1 MAERA
6 GFEPA
11 VRVIPVRRFSKPV
24 LSTTQPSLR
33 ARSRPSNQLGFGGL
47 SKENFVPST
56 AFLYLVAGVKF
67 SGVFGLRI
75 QLPDSLS
82 IAFELKA
89 SE

>member
-33 ARSRPSNQLGFGGL
+33 ARSRRLNEAGFVFL
-47 SKENFVPST
+47 RKEN
-56 AFLYLVAGVKF
+56 LF
-67 SGVFGLRI
+67 SFR
-75 QLPDSLS
+75 PDMVLEC
-82 IAFELKA
+82 FA
-89 SE
+89 SNLIHFTHDSGWEMVLEY